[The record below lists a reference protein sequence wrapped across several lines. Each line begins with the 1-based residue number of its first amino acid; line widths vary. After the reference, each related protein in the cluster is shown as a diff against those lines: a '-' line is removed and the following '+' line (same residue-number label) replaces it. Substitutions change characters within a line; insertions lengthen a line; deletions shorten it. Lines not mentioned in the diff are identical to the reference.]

1 MFYKNAP
8 FFIVMLASILPW
20 FAAAADSKTLTYFPD
35 GLAVIVYMVFAL
47 HNPRGY
53 KIHPYFAIVFLLVTF
68 HLCFGVITGRGIGS
82 GGLASLFVL
91 TFIFKKLLDHEANS
105 ASAVKIVWQI
115 SLIYILH
122 IMFLL
127 AELLVRLAGYTDV
140 LVAFAGHPTEVM
152 RFKTYNSAAFLHF
165 LGFDY
170 VNGMNSLLLGSQ
182 TASMLALFSAFWFAP
197 LYRKKGQPE
206 NRPWAMFWFTF
217 SVVLFPFVASMT
229 AMFILALFIIL
240 VIYVLPN
247 SVLNKRRVWIMLP
260 ILAVTFSG
268 VLIPLF
274 TYRITSEA
282 AVGIYMSAFM
292 DAPRN
297 FLALPLID
305 QIMGFGRNIKDS
317 PIEAADFGLAM
328 LTYQSGVY
336 LVGLALICLILMT
349 IKVMRV
355 VRQANKSTY
364 SSSVWAMLAGSN
376 MLLAI
381 GWAVSLVHYTPA
393 VELGGKQI
401 FALHLAVSLVAAN
414 RLKMMRYMAQV
425 VNTDI
430 QSSGY
435 TGRALTGNQ

>member
-1 MFYKNAP
+1 M
-8 FFIVMLASILPW
+8 
-20 FAAAADSKTLTYFPD
+20 LTYVPD
-35 GLAVIVYMVFAL
+35 ALAVIAYMLFVL
-47 HNPRGY
+47 RNLQNY
-53 KIHPYFAIVFLLVTF
+53 KIDPYFTIVFLLVIF
-68 HLCFGVITGRGIGS
+68 HVCFGVISGRGIGS
-82 GGLASLFVL
+82 GGLVSLFVL
-91 TFIFKKLLDHEANS
+91 TYIFKILLDHEKSSVSGA
-105 ASAVKIVWQI
+105 KIVYQI
-115 SLIYILH
+115 SVIYILH
-122 IMFLL
+122 IAFLL
-127 AELLVRLAGYTDV
+127 VELVVRLAGYTDI
-140 LVAFAGHPTEVM
+140 LVAFAGNPTEVM

-170 VNGMNSLLLGSQ
+170 VSGMNSLLLGSQ
-182 TASMLALFSAFWFAP
+182 TASMLALFAVFWFAP
-197 LYRKKGQPE
+197 FYRKNGQSE
-206 NRPWAMFWFTF
+206 SRPWAKFWFIF
-217 SVVLFPFVASMT
+217 AVVLFPFVVSMT

-247 SVLNKRRVWIMLP
+247 SVLNKRRVWIMAP
-260 ILAVTFSG
+260 ILAVVFSG

-274 TYRITSEA
+274 TYRITNEA

-349 IKVMRV
+349 IKVMKV

-364 SSSVWAMLAGSN
+364 SSSVWAMLAGTN

-401 FALHLAVSLVAAN
+401 FALHLAVSLVAVN
-414 RLKMMRYMAQV
+414 RLKMMRHKAQV

-430 QSSGY
+430 QPSSY
-435 TGRALTGNQ
+435 AGRALTGNQ